1 VEFTPVA
8 VLAILAGGM
17 AMGSGV
23 VAYWRIVGPGFVW
36 LGAVTIA
43 SLGAITSVAGGGAV
57 AVGAS
62 VAAAAAVFFGKD
74 QLKASALFG
83 VATIGFLSVATTNG
97 TAVAAITGTLFLGG
111 IVSEMLLGHWYLVD
125 PQLPRWAL
133 QRLALIG
140 GAGLVADT
148 LFVVIAAGDLMADP
162 FLGYTFIAL
171 TAMTVLLVLGVWF
184 SLKEPNYTGV
194 MAATGLSYLAVLT
207 ALGSSVLGR
216 IIVTG

>member
-1 VEFTPVA
+1 MEFTPVA

-17 AMGSGV
+17 ALGSSV
-23 VAYWRIVGPGFVW
+23 VAYWRIVGSGFVW
-36 LGAVTIA
+36 LGAVTVA
-43 SLGAITSVAGGGAV
+43 LLGATTGIAGGGAV
-57 AVGAS
+57 AIGAS

-83 VATIGFLSVATTNG
+83 VATVGFLIVATSNG
-97 TAVAAITGTLFLGG
+97 TAVAAVTGSLFLGG

-148 LFVVIAAGDLMADP
+148 LFVAIAAGDFMADP
-162 FLGYTFIAL
+162 FLGYAFIAL

-194 MAATGLSYLAVLT
+194 MAATGLSYLA
-207 ALGSSVLGR
+207 
-216 IIVTG
+216 

>member
-1 VEFTPVA
+1 MEFTPVA
-8 VLAILAGGM
+8 ILAILSGGM
-17 AMGSGV
+17 ALGSAL

-36 LGAVTIA
+36 LGAATIA
-43 SLGAITSVAGGGAV
+43 LMGAATAAAGGGAV

-62 VAAAAAVFFGKD
+62 AAAAAALFFGKS
-74 QLKASALFG
+74 QLKATALFG
-83 VATIGFLSVATTNG
+83 VATIGFVGVAASNG
-97 TAVAAITGTLFLGG
+97 TAVAAVTGTIFLGG

-133 QRLALIG
+133 QRLALLG
-140 GAGLVADT
+140 GIGLVADT
-148 LFVVIAAGDLMADP
+148 LFVVAGASDFMADP
-162 FLGYTFIAL
+162 FLGYAFVAL
-171 TAMTVLLVLGVWF
+171 SAMTGLLVLGVWF

-207 ALGSSVLGR
+207 ALGSSVVGR